1 MFQKQ
6 IMMRRVLYAL
16 FPIYLFSIYLY
27 GWRPLAVGAVVFFFG
42 ICTEFLFMKQRK
54 QKVSEAV
61 LVTSM
66 LFTLSLPP
74 MIPLWIAAVGIIFG
88 VLFGKSI
95 YGGFGRNIFNPAITG
110 RIFIYITF
118 PTVMTEGWMI
128 PGNFGTLGADAVSTA
143 TPLAMMHGGTLPSLQ
158 KLITGIHPGSIGE
171 SAVILIILGAVY
183 LLYTKT
189 ASWRIM
195 LSILVS
201 FVLLQ
206 SAFYFTG
213 ITAAP
218 PLESLL
224 SGSFLFVT
232 VFMATDPVS
241 SAKKKLGQILYGI
254 LIGAVFSL
262 IRNFSLFP
270 EGASFAVLMGNTF
283 ASLLDE
289 WAGKLEKKKKAAVQG
304 RVNA

>member
-1 MFQKQ
+1 
-6 IMMRRVLYAL
+6 MMRRVLYAL
-16 FPIYLFSIYLY
+16 LPIYLFSIYLY

-42 ICTEFLFMKQRK
+42 IVTEFLFMKQRK

-66 LFTLSLPP
+66 LFTLSMPP
-74 MIPLWIAAVGIIFG
+74 LVPLWVAAVGIVFG

-118 PTVMTEGWMI
+118 PTVMTGGWMV
-128 PGNFGTLGADAVSTA
+128 PGRFGTLGSDAVSSA
-143 TPLAMMHGGTLPSLQ
+143 TPLAIIHGGSLPAMG
-158 KLITGIHPGSIGE
+158 KLITGIHPGAFGE
-171 SAVILIILGAVY
+171 SAVILIVLGALY
-183 LLYTKT
+183 LVYTKT

-195 LSILVS
+195 VSILVS
-201 FVLLQ
+201 FLVLQ
-206 SAFYFTG
+206 SVLYFTSLS
-213 ITAAP
+213 AAP

-224 SGSFLFVT
+224 SGSLLFVT

-241 SAKKKLGQILYGI
+241 SAKKKAGQVFYGI
-254 LIGAVFSL
+254 LIGVVFSL

-283 ASLLDE
+283 APLLDE
-289 WAGKLEKKKKAAVQG
+289 WAVKMKKKKPAAGGVS
-304 RVNA
+304 A